1 MSYYNTSQV
10 GGNYKFNSNYSA
22 TFTQDDSTNR
32 FYSPDVSNDE
42 LNLSSDGEEN
52 EQPKVIIE
60 SGLYHLPSYLTT
72 RRVGGLKWN
81 VVQFQRSWTSE
92 NQNFFDSMADLI
104 RLDVI
109 YKDFTRSA
117 FLNAKLLVEE
127 LFGRE
132 RTLNP
137 SDMGGRAGGTK
148 FVRDSIF
155 FKFNL
160 DSEDIYG
167 GAFLGFKA
175 GRRELA
181 NSTVL
186 YDLFYPKYHFL
197 SVPLFANIDY
207 CGYLISC
214 VGLLP
219 LKCILV
225 CLLVFFCLF
234 LGDASAYVNLDN
246 I

>member
-10 GGNYKFNSNYSA
+10 GGNYKLTSNYSA
-22 TFTQDDSTNR
+22 TYSRYEDTEPN
-32 FYSPDVSNDE
+32 YSPEPSEDIDA
-42 LNLSSDGEEN
+42 SSSESD
-52 EQPKVIIE
+52 QASKVKVIVE

-81 VVQFQRSWTSE
+81 VVQFQRSWTLVNRTIFE
-92 NQNFFDSMADLI
+92 TVEDLI
-104 RLDVI
+104 RLDAI

-117 FLNAKLLVEE
+117 LLNAKLLVED
-127 LFGRE
+127 LFRSGSGQRA
-132 RTLNP
+132 LNP
-137 SDMGGRAGGTK
+137 ADMGGRAGGTK

-160 DSEDIYG
+160 DTEDIYG

-219 LKCILV
+219 LKGTSSLV
-225 CLLVFFCLF
+225 TVFF
-234 LGDASAYVNLDN
+234 SRVRE
-246 I
+246 